1 MHFTFYRR
9 CLGDFGAHRVMNAR
23 GLWYRRSR
31 HYRGPSQT
39 GTAVPVTLSRTV
51 VLFDPEDSKSLQC
64 RATLTVTMAGGALSH
79 SLDRT
84 YTFAVPM
91 DGNFTSKLECVHKSL
106 ALIGFFDKSL

>member
-1 MHFTFYRR
+1 MSAAAT
-9 CLGDFGAHRVMNAR
+9 AR
-23 GLWYRRSR
+23 DDADSIVVLESIETA

-79 SLDRT
+79 SLNRT

-91 DGNFTSKLECVHKSL
+91 DGNFTSKLECVYKAL
-106 ALIGFFDKSL
+106 AAIGFFDKSLSA